1 MHANPNGTS
10 PISAY
15 IATAKGDGGVI
26 RERYTDKTISAAK
39 TVSVKTPN
47 KIDMRLG
54 FDFSNDKIAAA
65 AMKEDAIEAIVM
77 KGVNDLR

>member
-1 MHANPNGTS
+1 
-10 PISAY
+10 
-15 IATAKGDGGVI
+15 
-26 RERYTDKTISAAK
+26 
-39 TVSVKTPN
+39 
-47 KIDMRLG
+47 MRLG